1 MSVSMPKRVHVTTP
15 YPTFE
20 EVARIYGIPRRR
32 QKELEA
38 LAQKLFQ
45 QMKAEQARPGTSPVE
60 KEENRK
66 DASAAD

>member
-1 MSVSMPKRVHVTTP
+1 MAAGMTKRVHVTTP

-20 EVARIYGIPRRR
+20 EVARLYRLPKRR

-38 LAQKLFQ
+38 LAQGLFKR
-45 QMKAEQARPGTSPVE
+45 MKAEQARPGSSPIE